1 MLTRFWLRRERLSA
15 PMANRQNFTR
25 AVLVEMAKRCT
36 RPDGQMAC
44 ERCGA
49 IGVRLEAH
57 HGIMDAMKSAEAKK
71 RRLTAADGEM
81 ICVPCHQPET
91 ARQRKELARAEASE
105 ARHLGVHRARKPFRS
120 RGFPPAVP
128 KDRTVTKHTN
138 GVNEIARRFAATE
151 D

>member
-1 MLTRFWLRRERLSA
+1 
-15 PMANRQNFTR
+15 MANRQNFTR

-57 HGIMDAMKSAEAKK
+57 HRIMDAMKSSEAKK
-71 RRLTAADGEM
+71 RKLTADDGEM

-91 ARQRKELARAEASE
+91 SRQRKELARAEASE
-105 ARHLGVHRARKPFRS
+105 ARHLGVHRARTPLRS
-120 RGFPPAVP
+120 RGFASCAL
-128 KDRTVTKHTN
+128 KDRTVTKRSN
-138 GVNEIARRFAATE
+138 GVNELARRFAAR
-151 D
+151 DD